1 MTVWK
6 PNTIRFLER
15 GQTMDGAVD
24 LKLSDGEKPQKQ
36 IQALIRAEI
45 ARHHPIKGALRP
57 LEIIAECSVRA
68 VDNGGRARYEI
79 IDEHGVVRAGLECG
93 RPLTIADLVAEL
105 RNKHPSLF
113 EVASAQA
120 ASAEDAEPSPAA
132 KVLVEAPRDWL
143 ILSSNEPREA
153 ESAREGHRE
162 GPRLTRPWYDGAM
175 SSLAARVAPVA
186 SGAAAWARGLR
197 SPAPLSLAQL
207 TSGLPSVRPLY
218 AFAAISVAF
227 ALVILAFLAGRV
239 TTTHE
244 AASDRSAPVAAAP
257 IAQAPATTGTAAP
270 GAAKPREKPL
280 VALVGAPDV
289 IDTSTL
295 RIEGNL
301 IRLFGVE
308 WARGGQSDDLVRYL
322 RGRAVTCRPTDAG
335 DVYRCDVDGRD
346 LSQVVL
352 YNGGGRATD
361 DAPPELLAAENH
373 AKTERLGVWRKQ
385 ALAN

>member
-1 MTVWK
+1 
-6 PNTIRFLER
+6 
-15 GQTMDGAVD
+15 MDGAVD
-24 LKLSDGEKPQKQ
+24 LNLSDGEKPQKEV
-36 IQALIRAEI
+36 QALIRAEI
-45 ARHHPIKGALRP
+45 ARYRPSQGALHP
-57 LEIIAECSVRA
+57 LEIIAESSVR
-68 VDNGGRARYEI
+68 VVENGGSARYEI
-79 IDEHGVVRAGLECG
+79 IDEDGVVRAGPERG

-120 ASAEDAEPSPAA
+120 ARAEDAEPSPATE
-132 KVLVEAPRDWL
+132 VSVEAPRDWL

-153 ESAREGHRE
+153 ESAKEGHRE
-162 GPRLTRPWYDGAM
+162 GPRLMPQWCGGAK

-197 SPAPLSLAQL
+197 LPAPFSLAHL
-207 TSGLPSVRPLY
+207 PSGLPSVRPLY

-244 AASDRSAPVAAAP
+244 AAFERSAPIAAAP
-257 IAQAPATTGTAAP
+257 TDRAPATGTPAP
-270 GAAKPREKPL
+270 GAAKTRDDILPRAP
-280 VALVGAPDV
+280 VALVGVPEV

-295 RIEGNL
+295 RIEGDL

-308 WARGGQSDDLVRYL
+308 WARGGQNDDLVRYL
-322 RGRAVTCRPTDAG
+322 RGRAITCRPTDAR
-335 DVYRCDVDGRD
+335 DLYRCNVDGRD

-361 DAPPELLAAENH
+361 DAPPELVAAENH
-373 AKTERLGVWRKQ
+373 AKTERLGVWKKQ
-385 ALAN
+385 APGTPPVAN